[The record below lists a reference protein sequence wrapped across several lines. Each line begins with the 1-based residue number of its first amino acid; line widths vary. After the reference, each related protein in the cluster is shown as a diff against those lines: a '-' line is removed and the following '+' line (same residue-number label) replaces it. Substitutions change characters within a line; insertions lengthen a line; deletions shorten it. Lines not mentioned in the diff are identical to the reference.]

1 MGPGWRAAPSLL
13 VDSPVPKPNIETE
26 AGTAKGKGAVKRDAL
41 VKNALENA
49 AKTSQQ
55 VREISTHNSDH
66 LGNSCG

>member
-13 VDSPVPKPNIETE
+13 VDSPVPKSNVETE
-26 AGTAKGKGAVKRDAL
+26 AGTGKGKGAGKRDVGQGPAL

-55 VREISTHNSDH
+55 VREISTQS
-66 LGNSCG
+66 SEQ